1 MGKPEFDNRV
11 FLSFAAT
18 GLLLGAGGLMLSDIV
33 GLSDCRGLGAHN
45 PTYLLVASGIP
56 GVQLGQVWPIAR
68 KSGQSR
74 AMAAR
79 AATVLIAILAAAI
92 MQPILYCA
100 LESGGVSFIALI
112 SSVAPWIGVL
122 ILVYLIFG
130 RYGERLQ
137 QLSAVP
143 DEVKEPRV

>member
-1 MGKPEFDNRV
+1 MSNPAFSGRV
-11 FLSFAAT
+11 SLAFMAA
-18 GLLLGAGGLMLSDIV
+18 GWLLGAGGLMLPYIV
-33 GLSDCRGLGAHN
+33 GLSDCQGVGPYN
-45 PTYLLVASGIP
+45 PLYLFTAGGMP

-74 AMAAR
+74 AIAAR

-100 LESGGVSFIALI
+100 LESGGTSFIAIL
-112 SSVAPWIGVL
+112 SSLAPWIGVL
-122 ILVYLIFG
+122 GLVYLIFG

-137 QLSAVP
+137 QLSAASGG
-143 DEVKEPRV
+143 EAQS